1 MIDVSAIHNL
11 CDKYN
16 FDEINSTAHI
26 NFVGF
31 VLNDT
36 FYTVARWYSWGDNE
50 FYYIYDEAVTDYFID
65 KDKMTKCKTIKD
77 FEKGLQRV
85 SELKKKILIKEKIR
99 IIEKDF
105 K

>member
-1 MIDVSAIHNL
+1 MIDVRAIHKL

-16 FDEINSTAHI
+16 FDEINSTAYI

-36 FYTVARWYSWGDNE
+36 FYTVARYSRGDDNE
-50 FYYIYDEAVTDYFID
+50 FCYIYDEAVTGYFIE

-85 SELKKKILIKEKIR
+85 SELKKKLLIKEKIR
-99 IIEKDF
+99 KIEKDF